1 MLRFPFLHHMLMPK
15 EKNYPCLLLF
25 NDIHVSK
32 DNIPEFTANW
42 REVLDI
48 CRTMDIRDI
57 ALGGDLFLSR
67 AAQTLDVLLAV
78 HDALLLAAE
87 YGMRVTMINGNHD
100 KVNQESPRGYCHIFD
115 QHDNVLVA
123 DDYVSLPMGDDC
135 RFVLHLMGY
144 FPEDGSFCTRLERL
158 KEEALDPKR
167 LNFLYIHE
175 GINGALSQ
183 PSEKELP
190 ANIFDAFDKVFVGHY
205 HNRCII
211 PKTRIEY
218 IGSSRQHN
226 FGEDEE
232 KGYTIIYT
240 DGTHEFIKNRVNTRY
255 KVLDISAERA
265 GLHLMDELREIDADG
280 RYKVKVRVHAP
291 QAAMRSVDKTA
302 LLEAGATKVELIAD
316 DEEMLE
322 ASSSSLFE
330 KFDSHRI
337 RETYEEFC
345 REKQIE
351 EVAVGL
357 EYLSKIENRPCGN

>member
-15 EKNYPCLLLF
+15 EKNYPCLLLL

-42 REVLDI
+42 REALDI
-48 CRTMDIRDI
+48 CRTMEIRDI

-67 AAQTLDVLLAV
+67 AAQTLDV
-78 HDALLLAAE
+78 LLLAAE

-291 QAAMRSVDKTA
+291 QAAMKSVDKTA

-337 RETYEEFC
+337 RETYEDFC